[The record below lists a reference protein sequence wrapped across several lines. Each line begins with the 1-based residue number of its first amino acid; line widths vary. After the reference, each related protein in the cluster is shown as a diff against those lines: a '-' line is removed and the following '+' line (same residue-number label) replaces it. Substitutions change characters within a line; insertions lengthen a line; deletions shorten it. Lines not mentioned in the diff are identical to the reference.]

1 MNPAEDYILKKPQP
15 WQSILLELRFII
27 LSISEEVEESYKWH
41 MPFYNV
47 QKQMFCFLNFR
58 KTYVDLGI
66 PYGIHLKQNT
76 QHLIDGENRK
86 MLRSLRFYTL
96 EDVDHTIVKAV
107 LTDAF
112 QNLKQR

>member
-1 MNPAEDYILKKPQP
+1 LNPAEDYILKKPQP